1 MRASRTTAYLL
12 EPGSAY
18 SAGYF
23 CLLEGKL
30 PTWSRCSPYFRTSP
44 ACPARA
50 ADYLASFAAR
60 GGART
65 RRAVEQIWLLNF
77 SRPWRCECCSV
88 VLLFLKKR
96 IQLRSDVQKEVEEHS
111 LVLDTGTGLPNCA
124 PLGRGRTA
132 CVERFFL
139 LQVWAESAQPG
150 VRCTLCGSARCVCGR
165 SLFRCA
171 DRRAGCVSRH

>member
-23 CLLEGKL
+23 CLFEGKL

-124 PLGRGRTA
+124 PLGRGRIA
-132 CVERFFL
+132 CVERSFL
-139 LQVWAESAQPG
+139 LQVRAESARPG
-150 VRCTLCGSARCVCGR
+150 ESCMLRGR

-171 DRRAGCVSRH
+171 DRRAGCISRH